1 MSQQLCDETVIG
13 CWFPCLGTV
22 IGHGYRA
29 GLLPAMVP
37 DQSLELSHPQME
49 LQGPHLGVL
58 PQGLNGIPM
67 QQFPQALTSEKSAA
81 GDSPVLSHW
90 KVPFLQ
96 V

>member
-1 MSQQLCDETVIG
+1 MAQPSFPRVSPTCLRWPFQVRHASQQLCDETVIG

-49 LQGPHLGVL
+49 LQGPHLGAL
-58 PQGLNGIPM
+58 PQGLN
-67 QQFPQALTSEKSAA
+67 
-81 GDSPVLSHW
+81 
-90 KVPFLQ
+90 
-96 V
+96 